1 MAQFNA
7 GQVVVA
13 CLGEAA
19 SQNPDAIKQA
29 EERLKEWEAE
39 PGFYTTLLNIFGD
52 YGVDVNIRW
61 QAVLYFKNGV
71 DRLVFR
77 LKNNSLLQDEKE
89 GRLMI

>member
-1 MAQFNA
+1 MALFNA

-52 YGVDVNIRW
+52 HGVDVNIRW

-71 DRLVFR
+71 DRSVFR
-77 LKNNSLLQDEKE
+77 ITINSLLQDEKE
-89 GRLMI
+89 GRL